1 MITIDLNKK
10 QALDPNPIAK
20 QQITS
25 TANLNRAGETLMFSI
40 YEQVKET
47 IFNFSLGIARVL

>member
-25 TANLNRAGETLMFSI
+25 TANLNRTGETLMFSI
-40 YEQVKET
+40 YEQVKEI